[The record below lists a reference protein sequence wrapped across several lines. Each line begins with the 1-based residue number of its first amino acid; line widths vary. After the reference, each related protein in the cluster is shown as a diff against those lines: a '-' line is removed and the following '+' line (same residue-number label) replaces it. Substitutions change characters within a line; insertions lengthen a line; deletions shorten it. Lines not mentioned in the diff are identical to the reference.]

1 MAARG
6 LSNVAACGQ
15 CERKRI
21 GFGLDSTNPPN
32 RGGLRK
38 DSDWIRSNVNAI
50 RLNLDWGWTGC
61 YGEIAVRCL
70 FYNVLSQMTNAHIVF
85 YSKSRARPV

>member
-50 RLNLDWGWTGC
+50 RLNLDGRWAGY
-61 YGEIAVRCL
+61 YGEIAVCFVKPVFHQSD
-70 FYNVLSQMTNAHIVF
+70 FYCE
-85 YSKSRARPV
+85 ARKT